1 MQGAFF
7 PEANEQ
13 FKVEDKKIAQ
23 STVRLAKIGH
33 STFFFFFFVV
43 GFSFCEKCSQ
53 NNKPKTRV
61 IQFFFRGHSIQFNF
75 IQFLMP
81 FIRSENYSWRWPSA
95 GEHRSIIQTISR
107 FLGSSERLQVRVWT
121 IKCWTPFTIK
131 ITISVRRA
139 VFKWLSKVI
148 AWLRFLRSLIGLKD
162 SCQFFNEWESK
173 PRPIAPCTRDFFRV
187 SSELQLIARNC
198 DWFIA
203 LSAAVVIGR
212 SNCFGFGFST
222 VIWKPL

>member
-1 MQGAFF
+1 
-7 PEANEQ
+7 
-13 FKVEDKKIAQ
+13 
-23 STVRLAKIGH
+23 
-33 STFFFFFFVV
+33 
-43 GFSFCEKCSQ
+43 
-53 NNKPKTRV
+53 
-61 IQFFFRGHSIQFNF
+61 
-75 IQFLMP
+75 MP

-173 PRPIAPCTRDFFRV
+173 PKPIAPCTRDFFRV

-203 LSAAVVIGR
+203 LFAAVVIGR
-212 SNCFGFGFST
+212 SNCFGLGFGCLNCNRRFDLITARSAVVGSWEPPPNIWLT
-222 VIWKPL
+222 VAKNAFVGWALNFRFRMLLKSAVIWTLANWN